1 MLGKIIKQEF
11 KGTWKFFAVSFSA
24 FTLAVIA
31 LRLTIEPYMSNIN
44 SPGILGTVFF
54 IIMLLAFIVITALFS
69 FTPTLVNVIRFYKTT
84 VTTRGYLT
92 HTLPV
97 PTDKLILGK
106 LIVAS
111 LWQLLTT
118 LYAVAAFVILFFSL
132 NIFDPYLIGY
142 DLTNVIGHI
151 ITADS
156 KTFAT
161 VILLIVSSFITM
173 VSAVLKFYCAMS
185 IGQSFNKNKVLFSIL
200 AYLGIHIIYS
210 IVGTCF
216 GVSTTI
222 TLQLN
227 TFTPQMME
235 ILINIL
241 KAFFMPAIKLIVI
254 DLAFAAAYYILTRH
268 FLKNKLN
275 LS

>member
-1 MLGKIIKQEF
+1 MLGKIIKHEF

-31 LRLTIEPYMSNIN
+31 LRLTVEPYMSNIN

-97 PTDKLILGK
+97 STDKLILGK

-142 DLTNVIGHI
+142 DLTSVIGRI

-156 KTFAT
+156 KAFAT

-200 AYLGIHIIYS
+200 AYLCIHIIYS

-241 KAFFMPAIKLIVI
+241 KSFFIPAIKLIVI